1 MRRHSLAMLV
11 TAAVMSTAA
20 AQAQD
25 TQPSGDA
32 ANGERIYLADGCD
45 LCHGT
50 VGQGGRGTGPHLA
63 PSPMPYEAFA
73 GQVRHPAN
81 AMPPYTTIVLSD
93 RDLADIFAYLLTIPP
108 LVDPKSAA
116 ILDN

>member
-1 MRRHSLAMLV
+1 MHRYSLAMLV
-11 TAAVMSTAA
+11 TACLICAMA
-20 AQAQD
+20 AQAQ
-25 TQPSGDA
+25 TAQPAGDA
-32 ANGERIYLADGCD
+32 ADGKRIYLADGCE

-63 PSPMPYEAFA
+63 PSPLPYEAFA

-93 RDLADIFAYLLTIPP
+93 RDLADIYAYLLTIPP
-108 LVDPKSAA
+108 LVDPKSAP

>member
-1 MRRHSLAMLV
+1 MRRN
-11 TAAVMSTAA
+11 STR
-20 AQAQD
+20 
-25 TQPSGDA
+25 SCRR
-32 ANGERIYLADGCD
+32 NGRSCQNSIAC
-45 LCHGT
+45 GT
-50 VGQGGRGTGPHLA
+50 TRKPLQKGGRGTGPHLA
-63 PSPMPYEAFA
+63 PSPLPYEAFA